1 MASSSTELD
10 VARTLCEC
18 LPLVEKWEGL
28 GTFKTKDQ
36 KRFLALMK
44 QCAEQLLE
52 KDEVRDGYSSE
63 LVRATRE
70 RWIVRDLNR
79 KTREAIVRGD
89 VLLWLTEAHGLI
101 EDGWHALKVYFDNLW
116 AHVQIFCG
124 HEAVAAAAAAAEEV
138 KQRGEAEPTRDEKLW
153 ALMEELK
160 KLVFAFQREL
170 RGEAT
175 EGKSP

>member
-10 VARTLCEC
+10 VARALCEC
-18 LPLVEKWEGL
+18 FPLVETWEGL

-52 KDEVRDGYSSE
+52 KDAVRDAYSSE
-63 LVRATRE
+63 LVRDTRE

-79 KTREAIVRGD
+79 KTREARVRGD

-101 EDGWHALKVYFDNLW
+101 EDGWHALKVRFDNLW
-116 AHVQIFCG
+116 AHVVGFCG
-124 HEAVAAAAAAAEEV
+124 HEAVAAAAAAV

-153 ALMEELK
+153 ALMQQLK
-160 KLVFAFQREL
+160 DLVFAFQREL
-170 RGEAT
+170 RGEA
-175 EGKSP
+175 GSV

>member
-10 VARTLCEC
+10 VARALCEC
-18 LPLVEKWEGL
+18 FPLVETWEGL

-52 KDEVRDGYSSE
+52 KEEARNAYSSE
-63 LVRATRE
+63 LVRDTRE

-101 EDGWHALKVYFDNLW
+101 EDGWYSMKERFESIW
-116 AHVQIFCG
+116 THVVGFCG
-124 HEAVAAAAAAAEEV
+124 HEAVQQAQAAAAAEV

-153 ALMEELK
+153 ALMRQLK
-160 KLVFAFQREL
+160 DLVFAFQKEL

-175 EGKSP
+175 EGK